1 MPVVRPFRAWRPP
14 AGMAAMVAAPPY
26 DVVSTDEAR
35 ALAAGNPMSF
45 LHVSRPEIDLPVGT
59 DEHAEEVYRQGR
71 AALDRFRA
79 DGVLVA
85 DDAPRFTIYRQVMG
99 DVVQTGVV
107 GVVEVDDYAVGRIKK
122 HEFTRPDKEDD
133 RTRHIDALDAH
144 DEPVFLL
151 HRRDDDV
158 AAAIARVTSA
168 APDVDFVAADGIAH
182 TLWVVHDDEVT
193 RALSKAFASMG
204 ALYVADGHHR
214 SAAAERLRDMRAA
227 AGDRRPDV
235 GRFLAVVFAED
246 ELNVM
251 AYNRV
256 VADLNGRSADAFLD
270 ALDPM
275 FRLEHSDAA
284 VAPTVVHEFGVYVA
298 GSWWRATLRSG
309 FADEQDPKARL
320 DVSIL
325 QDAVLRPL
333 LGIEDPR
340 TDARIAFV
348 GGIRGTAELERLVDG
363 GAYAV
368 AFSMCPTSVRDL
380 MELADAGDVMPPK
393 STWFEPKLR
402 SGLFVHVIDDSTSTE

>member
-14 AGMAAMVAAPPY
+14 VDLAVSVAAPPY

-35 ALAAGNPMSF
+35 ALAADNPVSF

-59 DEHAEEVYRQGR
+59 DEHADEVYRQGR

-79 DGVLVA
+79 EGVLLE

-107 GVVEVDDYAVGRIKK
+107 GVVEVDDYAAGLIKK

-151 HRRDDDV
+151 HRRDGDV

-168 APDVDFVAADGIAH
+168 EPDVDFVAADGIAH
-182 TLWVVHDDEVT
+182 TLWVVRDDEVT
-193 RALSKAFASMG
+193 HALSTAFATMD

-214 SAAAERLRDMRAA
+214 SAAAERLRDARAA
-227 AGDRRPDV
+227 AGDRRADV

-256 VADLNGRSADAFLD
+256 VADLNGRSVDAFLD
-270 ALDPM
+270 ALASV
-275 FRLEHSDAA
+275 FRLERSDVA
-284 VAPTVVHEFGVYVA
+284 VAPTEVHEFGIYLPGA
-298 GSWWRATLRSG
+298 WWRATVLPG
-309 FADEQDPKARL
+309 IVDEQDPKARL
-320 DVSIL
+320 DVSVL
-325 QDAVLRPL
+325 QDAVLRPM

-368 AFSMCPTSVRDL
+368 AFSLCPTSVRDL

-402 SGLFVHVIDDSTSTE
+402 SGLFVHVIDESSST

>member
-14 AGMAAMVAAPPY
+14 VTVAASVAAPPY
-26 DVVSTDEAR
+26 DVVSTAEAR
-35 ALAAGNPMSF
+35 ALAAGNALSF
-45 LHVSRPEIDLPVGT
+45 LHVSRPEIDLPAGT

-71 AALDRFRA
+71 MALDRFKA
-79 DGVLVA
+79 EGVLVQDETA
-85 DDAPRFTIYRQVMG
+85 RYTIYRQVMG

-107 GVVEVDDYAVGRIKK
+107 GVVDVDDYATGRIKK

-151 HRRDDDV
+151 HRRDDAL
-158 AAAIARVTSA
+158 AAVIARVTSL
-168 APDVDFVAADGIAH
+168 APDVDFVADDGIEH
-182 TLWVVHDDEVT
+182 TVWIVRDDHVATSVAE
-193 RALSKAFASMG
+193 AFAAMG

-214 SAAAERLRDMRAA
+214 SAAAQRLRDARAA
-227 AGDRRPDV
+227 AGDRRPDL

-256 VADLNGRSADAFLD
+256 VTDLNGRSADAFVRELD
-270 ALDPM
+270 RA
-275 FRLEHSDAA
+275 FTLERSDAA
-284 VAPTVVHEFGVYVA
+284 VAPVQAHEFGIYLG
-298 GSWWRATLRSG
+298 GSWWRARLRPG
-309 FADEQDPKARL
+309 IADERDPKRRL
-320 DVSIL
+320 DVSVL
-325 QDAVLRPL
+325 QEFVLHPL

-348 GGIRGTAELERLVDG
+348 GGVRGTGELERLVDSG
-363 GAYAV
+363 EHAV
-368 AFSMCPTSVRDL
+368 AFSLCPTSVSDL

-402 SGLFVHVIDDSTSTE
+402 SGLFVHVIDDADAV